1 MKTILILLMLTG
13 SAMADPKPQVKLTK
27 SLICHGVDSPWHSRI
42 TRPVKTFKTM
52 ADCLATPGT
61 REPKNRKKAKGG
73 ER

>member
-27 SLICHGVDSPWHSRI
+27 SLICHGVDSPWYARI

-52 ADCLATPGT
+52 ADCLAIEGT
-61 REPKNRKKAKGG
+61 REPKRKKKGG
-73 ER
+73 SK